1 MRQTFLMMLPWEK
14 ILDFS
19 KMYTNEQNTNQG
31 FDLKFRLILK
41 LEINNSCKNVCK
53 NAKISTYRNDF
64 FQLVFFSSFLTQN
77 CAPIMTHFKTKNVP
91 SYNLHKSKFSKL
103 SNVTQMQQYHHAAA
117 QSDLIIQ
124 YIYTSTAPTE
134 YYQIHFDC
142 SY

>member
-53 NAKISTYRNDF
+53 NAKISKYRNDF
-64 FQLVFFSSFLTQN
+64 FQLVFFFFLFDTKMLYKFRIRLDVFIN

-117 QSDLIIQ
+117 
-124 YIYTSTAPTE
+124 
-134 YYQIHFDC
+134 
-142 SY
+142 

>member
-53 NAKISTYRNDF
+53 NAKISKYRNDF
-64 FQLVFFSSFLTQN
+64 FQLVFFSSFLTLKCCTN
-77 CAPIMTHFKTKNVP
+77 LESVLTFSLIVHPSWPISKRKT
-91 SYNLHKSKFSKL
+91 FR
-103 SNVTQMQQYHHAAA
+103 
-117 QSDLIIQ
+117 LIIFIKVNLVN
-124 YIYTSTAPTE
+124 YPMLPKCNNTIMLLPSL
-134 YYQIHFDC
+134 I
-142 SY
+142 